1 MKNTSK
7 TFYEAGLCHIRYS
20 LAMVLLGAFIFSPHT
35 AVQASGEPDMKLV
48 ANFSEH
54 FETFDTELAKMCL
67 ATDRIVKEY
76 ANGDSIENSSKAW
89 VDTWESVGV
98 HGVVEV
104 KAPYLYPPVWI
115 GFYGMKGVADKN
127 GSAEEMYAVGES
139 TKAALWQGLGG
150 LRALANATSIETE
163 SRHDHEHEDQ
173 GQDANYGGIDPD
185 EKPIEAILA
194 NLEAAVDAYAH
205 NDAEKASKIVFNTY
219 MEIFEHLEGDL
230 IEADADL
237 VTTIELEFNA
247 GLPLVFKNGG
257 SVADARAKLAEMTKS
272 LNQAKKLLSKIQSDR
287 SSVF

>member
-1 MKNTSK
+1 MKETSK
-7 TFYEAGLCHIRYS
+7 TFYEAGLCYIRYS
-20 LAMVLLGAFIFSPHT
+20 FTMVLLGAFMFSPHA
-35 AVQASGEPDMKLV
+35 AVQASGEPDMNLV

-54 FETFDTELAKMCL
+54 LGTFETELTKMCL
-67 ATDRIVKEY
+67 ATDRIVKGY
-76 ANGDSIENSSKAW
+76 ANGESIEDSSKAW

-98 HGVVEV
+98 HGVIEV

-115 GFYGMKGVADKN
+115 GFYGMKGVADKK
-127 GSAEEMYAVGES
+127 GSAEEMYAIGEN

-150 LRALANATSIETE
+150 LRVLADATIGETE
-163 SRHDHEHEDQ
+163 SHHDHGHDDQ
-173 GQDANYGGIDPD
+173 QQDANYGGVDPD
-185 EKPIEAILA
+185 EEPIEAILA

-205 NDAEKASKIVFNTY
+205 NEVEKASKIVYVTY

-247 GLPLVFKNGG
+247 GLPLIFKNGG

-272 LNQAKKLLSKIQSDR
+272 LNQAKKFLSKIQSER